1 MICPARI
8 EREQLKATYIK
19 VAELIGLKTD
29 EQEKAKVFLREFAKE
44 RNLTIND
51 LFDGYNEVLDT
62 YISQRE
68 LDGYYDY

>member
-29 EQEKAKVFLREFAKE
+29 EQEMAKVFLREFAKE